1 MTIIMPAKLALTD
14 RIPPPAGITAF
25 SVTEPVGRVLAAMCA
40 QADCLIAWNGSITHI
55 TPLDARPSA
64 SAIMPSSVST
74 PMTRAQTLDHIR
86 QRASQRLDHADIPS
100 GQSAGDLPTQTL
112 TADRRA
118 RATIQGTQP

>member
-1 MTIIMPAKLALTD
+1 MTPIMPAKLALTG
-14 RIPPPAGITAF
+14 RISPPAGITAF

-64 SAIMPSSVST
+64 SAIIPSPASA

-86 QRASQRLDHADIPS
+86 QRASQRLDHADMPS

-118 RATIQGTQP
+118 RAAIQGTQP